1 MLSHIRLPAGLAA
14 LAATAYLLLMNADI
28 GFAAHTILKGSAVAI
43 LALAA
48 AAAARSTDGWL
59 LAAVMALGAAG
70 DVLIEFTL
78 IAGAAA
84 FAVGHVA
91 AIGLYYRNRR
101 PAGSMPVSQPAAATA
116 LLLSAPLE
124 LFMPLSLALKQ

>member
-78 IAGAAA
+78 IAGAAVIGALSVSA
-84 FAVGHVA
+84 FDIRYSPFDIPFRLCPCRCAWA
-91 AIGLYYRNRR
+91 
-101 PAGSMPVSQPAAATA
+101 SMGGVSTR
-116 LLLSAPLE
+116 
-124 LFMPLSLALKQ
+124 FITGI